1 MILGGER
8 GPHEIVE
15 ERRSTINFHNLA
27 KAKTLKM
34 KAITKIMLPTDGL
47 TNQLTRGTKK
57 KIPTGGKTRCEAAT
71 LGKSSL
77 NSLISN
83 KKCYST
89 AWYFFSSLFLSK
101 VTN

>member
-15 ERRSTINFHNLA
+15 ERHSTINFYNLA

-57 KIPTGGKTRCEAAT
+57 KYQQEEKRDVKLPHWENH
-71 LGKSSL
+71 L
-77 NSLISN
+77 
-83 KKCYST
+83 
-89 AWYFFSSLFLSK
+89 
-101 VTN
+101 

>member
-57 KIPTGGKTRCEAAT
+57 
-71 LGKSSL
+71 
-77 NSLISN
+77 N
-83 KKCYST
+83 
-89 AWYFFSSLFLSK
+89 
-101 VTN
+101 TNRRKNAM

>member
-57 KIPTGGKTRCEAAT
+57 KYQQEEKRDVKLPHWENHLLTVKYQIRNAT
-71 LGKSSL
+71 QLHGTFS
-77 NSLISN
+77 
-83 KKCYST
+83 
-89 AWYFFSSLFLSK
+89 AHFFSQR
-101 VTN
+101 